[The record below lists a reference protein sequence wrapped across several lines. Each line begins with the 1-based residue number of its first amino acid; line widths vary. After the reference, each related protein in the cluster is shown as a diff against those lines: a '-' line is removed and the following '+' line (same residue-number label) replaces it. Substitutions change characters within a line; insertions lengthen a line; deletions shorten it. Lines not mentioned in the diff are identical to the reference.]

1 MKEPLPNINTSDLRH
16 RLARTRMLLL
26 DIDGVLTDGTIYLDD
41 SGVESK
47 RFSVLDGFGLV
58 WCRRFGLKTGVIS
71 GRTSQATL
79 RRCRDLE
86 FDEIHLG
93 NAGKSTVFM
102 AICQRYDLMPE
113 EVAYMGDDLLDLPI
127 LEQVGLAA
135 CPSDAHPEV
144 RRKVHFVSSFSGGKG
159 AVRELVD
166 LWLQA
171 NGHWEKGLNALRES
185 GTRSDNE

>member
-1 MKEPLPNINTSDLRH
+1 LKEPLPNTSTSDLRH

-41 SGVESK
+41 NGVESK

-79 RRCRDLE
+79 RRCRDLG

-93 NAGKSTVFM
+93 NTEKSAVFM
-102 AICQRYDLMPE
+102 AICQRYDLKPE

-144 RRKVHFVSSFSGGKG
+144 RRKVHFVSSFPGGKG

-171 NGHWEKGLNALRES
+171 NGHWEKGLNALRQS
-185 GTRSDNE
+185 GTHSDNE

>member
-1 MKEPLPNINTSDLRH
+1 
-16 RLARTRMLLL
+16 MLML

-41 SGVESK
+41 NGVEMK
-47 RFSVLDGFGLV
+47 RFSVRDGFGLV

-79 RRCRDLE
+79 QRCRDLE

-93 NAGKSTVFM
+93 NPEKLTIFK
-102 AICQRYDLMPE
+102 AICQRYNLAPE

-135 CPSDAHPEV
+135 CPADAHPEV
-144 RRKVHFVSSFSGGKG
+144 RRKVHFISSFPGGKG

-171 NGHWEKGLNALRES
+171 NGHWEKGLDALCKSNTFRP
-185 GTRSDNE
+185 